1 MKRATRTLAL
11 ALAIA
16 ALPLPVFA
24 QDVGPALDPGAMTG
38 WAGGAAMQH
47 SLRHRGT
54 RRAPPMSTSEASAR
68 AKCARRY
75 TVASNLGMD
84 HPATQHLF
92 RLCRAAGY
100 Y

>member
-1 MKRATRTLAL
+1 MRFPRTLLVL
-11 ALAIA
+11 AVACGSAPA
-16 ALPLPVFA
+16 AA

-38 WAGGAAMQH
+38 WAGGAAAQY

-54 RRAPPMSTSEASAR
+54 RRVPPMSASEASAR

-84 HPATQHLF
+84 HPTTRRLF
-92 RLCRAAGY
+92 QLCRAAGY

>member
-1 MKRATRTLAL
+1 MHLPRAILV
-11 ALAIA
+11 LAIA
-16 ALPLPVFA
+16 CGAFPAAA

-38 WAGGAAMQH
+38 WAGGAAAQY

-54 RRAPPMSTSEASAR
+54 RRAPPMSASEASAR

-84 HPATQHLF
+84 HPTTRHLF
-92 RLCRAAGY
+92 QLCRAAGY

>member
-1 MKRATRTLAL
+1 MRKLAL

-16 ALPLPVFA
+16 VLSTPAFA

-38 WAGGAAMQH
+38 WAGGAAAQY
-47 SLRHRGT
+47 SLRHRGR
-54 RRAPPMSTSEASAR
+54 RRAPPMSASEASAR
-68 AKCARRY
+68 AKCAHRY

-84 HPATQHLF
+84 HPTTRHLF